1 MVRRKDDICRKKER
15 YPDEITSPSLFYI
28 KGGDLFLFT
37 HLTVDVSVFI
47 YLSTD
52 PHNDSHCYMPPQLTP
67 RGIAFQLTRALR
79 RA

>member
-47 YLSTD
+47 YLFTSIVYTKQQKQISLSKQ
-52 PHNDSHCYMPPQLTP
+52 H
-67 RGIAFQLTRALR
+67 ITRIR
-79 RA
+79 MSGR

>member
-37 HLTVDVSVFI
+37 HLTVEVSVFV
-47 YLSTD
+47 YLFTSIVQTAY
-52 PHNDSHCYMPPQLTP
+52 HENSRCHSSFSLGEIMSYT
-67 RGIAFQLTRALR
+67 AL
-79 RA
+79 